1 MGRDSTSRTLIT
13 LAILGVLAWA
23 VWLVWDVLPPFL
35 MALAL
40 ALVLDPLHRR
50 MQRWGVRRGVAVF
63 VTVFVFLLCFFGVVA
78 FLGPKAATQVRQL
91 LEHGDEYGKTLQD
104 AADKWVQSNSG
115 LLTKLHLPANLM
127 ALTTQL
133 RDQLGGA
140 LQGALQ
146 RLPETLQ
153 ASAATLG
160 WLVIVPI
167 VTLYMLMDMDR
178 IRARFFHV
186 LPDQHRDTI
195 GELCGKVGGVFAA
208 YLRGLILICL
218 SYGLVV
224 YVILGV
230 WLQLPYALVLALV
243 GGFLYAVPYL
253 GQFTL
258 WAVCAGVA
266 AATGHNMAYVGV
278 MVAALLGAGQLFDQ
292 LITPRVIGGQVGLHP
307 ALGLFALMVGG
318 KLFGLMG
325 MVLAIPIAASVRV
338 ILGEVYPRLTEPIP
352 ISEPAPERELPG
364 AVESAAPPAPAL
376 PAE

>member
-40 ALVLDPLHRR
+40 ALVLDPLHGR

-63 VTVFVFLLCFFGVVA
+63 VTVFVFLLIFVGVVA
-78 FLGPKAATQVRQL
+78 FLGPKATAQVRQF
-91 LEHGDEYGKTLQD
+91 LENADEYGRRLQETAD
-104 AADKWVQSNSG
+104 AWVRSQSG
-115 LLTKLHLPANLM
+115 LLTKLRLPANLG
-127 ALTTQL
+127 ALAGQL

-140 LQGALQ
+140 AQGALQ
-146 RLPETLQ
+146 GLPATLQ

-167 VTLYMLMDMDR
+167 VTLYLLLDMDR
-178 IRARFFHV
+178 IRVRFFHV
-186 LPDQHRDTI
+186 LPDQHRETV

-224 YVILGV
+224 YVILGL

-258 WAVCAGVA
+258 WGVCAGVA
-266 AATGHNMAYVGV
+266 AATGHNAAYVGV

-307 ALGLFALMVGG
+307 VLGLFALMVGG

-325 MVLAIPIAASVRV
+325 MVLAIPVAASVRV

-352 ISEPAPERELPG
+352 GSEPVPQREVPE
-364 AVESAAPPAPAL
+364 AVETAAPAAPAL